1 MEQHDQNNLGQK
13 GIIGLSFHII
23 VNRWVNSEQELN
35 QGWNLEAGAFAEA
48 LQKYH
53 YLDGLL

>member
-1 MEQHDQNNLGQK
+1 MENSIKITWVK

-23 VNRWVNSEQELN
+23 VHHWVKSRQELN
-35 QGWNLEAGAFAEA
+35 QERNLEAGASAED
-48 LQKYH
+48 LEKYH